1 MNMAEKIDILEKIG
15 FEVVHLGINANDQ
28 KTALAV
34 AQCFEM
40 FFGWPVEQGTQSIYA
55 GPKLEIMKGDGR
67 GTHGHIAVAV
77 NDIHEAKAYLERKG
91 CTFRD
96 ESAKYDA
103 EGNLIVIYL
112 KDEIA
117 GFAVHLLQR

>member
-1 MNMAEKIDILEKIG
+1 MTEKIDILGKFG
-15 FEVVHLGINANDQ
+15 FEIVHLGINASDQ
-28 KTALAV
+28 RTASVV
-34 AQCFEM
+34 AQWFKT
-40 FFGWPVEQGTQSIYA
+40 FLGLPVKEGTQSIYA

-77 NDIHEAKAYLERKG
+77 NDIYEAKIYLEGEG
-91 CTFRD
+91 CVFD
-96 ESAKYDA
+96 DKSAKYDA

-117 GFAVHLLQR
+117 GFALHLLQR